1 MSEESPNKA
10 IDLAIKKLLKD
21 MEGQPIDVQVKVV
34 NSAVNWEK
42 CKHAILDKDAEF
54 DPDSL

>member
-1 MSEESPNKA
+1 MSEDSPNVT
-10 IDLAIKKLLKD
+10 IDRAIKKLLKD

-42 CKHAILDKDAEF
+42 CKHNIRDGDDKF
-54 DPDSL
+54 DPDGI